1 MVAGG
6 APPVTQP
13 PLTQPAVQ
21 LDRYGVAIATHGW
34 NIRWVASGLLVVM
47 AALFIG
53 TTRFADF
60 HPAIGF
66 ARAFAE
72 AGLVGGLAD
81 WFAVTA
87 LFRHPMG
94 LPIPHTA
101 IIPEN
106 RDRIA
111 DTLARFIR
119 KNFLIPRLIALR
131 LRHIDVAGA
140 VGRFLAEPEGSE
152 GRLKAGASRL
162 IADMVGALDEER
174 LGGIV
179 KSGIADRLRQLN
191 LAPLLGQSLDAA
203 MAEGRHQPL
212 IDGFAQWADKTLGK
226 NDHLIRDM
234 VHERANSLLRL
245 TGLDENIANA
255 IINGLHKLLHDMA
268 GDPAHPLRQRVEE
281 GLAELARDLQN
292 RKKMRQQVDKIRDE
306 ILDNAAIRAWI
317 DGLWEQA
324 RGALLSAARDPDS
337 ALAGKLGESLQQLGG
352 MLAEDVRIK
361 RALNRLARRSIAGA
375 VDAYGDSAV
384 RLISDTV
391 RGWNSATL
399 TDRLEQVVGDDLQYI
414 RINGTLVGGLVG
426 LVLHTI
432 ERAI

>member
-6 APPVTQP
+6 APPVTM
-13 PLTQPAVQ
+13 PAVQ
-21 LDRYGVAIATHGW
+21 LDRHGVAIATHGW
-34 NIRWVASGLLVVM
+34 NIRWVASGLLVIM

-53 TTRFADF
+53 TTRFADI

-66 ARAFAE
+66 VRAFAE

-140 VGRFLAEPEGSE
+140 VGHFLAEPEGSE

-179 KSGIADRLRQLN
+179 KSGIAERLRQLN
-191 LAPLLGQSLDAA
+191 LAPLLGQSLAAA

-212 IDGFAQWADKTLGK
+212 IDGFAKLADKTLGK

-268 GDPAHPLRQRVEE
+268 GDPTHPLRQRVEE

-292 RKKMRQQVDKIRDE
+292 KKKMRQQVDKIRDE

-426 LVLHTI
+426 LVLHAI
-432 ERAI
+432 ERVI